1 MFSLLSSFF
10 HPQASAQDSVVVLEV
25 DQEEPDVLIMT
36 CIAGD
41 VVGWRKFDR
50 QVVNTK
56 FSGRKI
62 SSPY

>member
-1 MFSLLSSFF
+1 
-10 HPQASAQDSVVVLEV
+10 VVVLEV

-50 QVVNTK
+50 QAVNTK